1 MHQILFDND
10 IIIAHDH
17 EVQRF
22 KKDADLSAV
31 LSGIDEAQICVVDFD
46 VQISPAPETNI
57 ETKDSLLAREFS
69 HYYSGD
75 YLIQDERIESNL
87 FQVIGIRTERV
98 REIYAQVPSD
108 KVSTFIPYSL
118 AIRHILDQKKI
129 DHKKIIVFLDDLDE
143 EALITVFEGLKFSK
157 TRHLLT
163 SDIEVIFP
171 ELKRTQISFKKKFER
186 YLQEKNSDKF
196 SIVTNNKVWADSL
209 SKREEKP
216 EVILIE
222 NKYPALEALRNGSFQ
237 IKYKLP
243 EEIIRKRKEKE
254 LRSRILNYTLSAG
267 IFASGFLFYGI
278 NQLELNL
285 LKRDFEKTEARS
297 KQLEMQ
303 LSQLDPVVYHDA
315 LRRLK
320 TLDYGTSYFV
330 LSNIL
335 PYSYSVDS
343 INFREK
349 NQKWSMEVFVYA
361 KDGETYE
368 EIPRSKILKNMH
380 IKDYFVK
387 NRPGKFIKIEL

>member
-22 KKDADLSAV
+22 KKDVDLSTV

-209 SKREEKP
+209 SKREEEP